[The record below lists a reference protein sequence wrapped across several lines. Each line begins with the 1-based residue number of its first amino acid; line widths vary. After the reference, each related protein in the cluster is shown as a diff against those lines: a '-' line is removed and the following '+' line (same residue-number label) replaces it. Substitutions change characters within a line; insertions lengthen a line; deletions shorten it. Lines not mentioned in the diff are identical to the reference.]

1 MPRFWGQTKLGN
13 MTMTNSRTENTI
25 SLGKTDLNVPKM
37 GIGTWSWGARLLWGF
52 GRGYTEED
60 ITAAFDIN
68 LAAGVNFFDTA
79 EAYGRGNSERML
91 GKLAFRSGKN
101 VIIAT
106 KFMPFP
112 WRLGKGS
119 MHAALKN
126 SLDRLKRDRL
136 DLYQIHWPFPPIPI
150 RVWVDGLA
158 EVVES
163 GLVRS
168 VGVSNFSV
176 EQMKLAHSILAKRG
190 IPLASNQ
197 VKYNL
202 FNRRIEYNGL
212 LSLCK
217 DLGVTLIAY
226 SPLLQGL
233 LTGKYTPE
241 NPPSGV
247 RRMRYRPALLER
259 IQPLIN
265 LEREIGREHGNK
277 TPAQVA
283 INWTIC
289 KGTLPIP
296 GAKNARQAHENLGSL
311 DWKLSEGELNALD
324 KISGEIS

>member
-1 MPRFWGQTKLGN
+1 MS
-13 MTMTNSRTENTI
+13 MTNSRTGNTI
-25 SLGKTDLNVPKM
+25 SLGKTDLLVPKM
-37 GIGTWSWGARLLWGF
+37 GIGTWSWGERLFWGF

-60 ITAAFDIN
+60 IRASFDIN

-79 EAYGRGNSERML
+79 EAYGRGNSERLL
-91 GKLAFRSGKN
+91 GKFAFDSGKN

-106 KFMPFP
+106 KFMPYP
-112 WRLGKGS
+112 WRLWKGS

-126 SLDRLKRDRL
+126 SLARLKRDHL

-176 EQMKLAHSILAKRG
+176 EQMKIAHSILAKRG

-197 VKYNL
+197 VEYNL
-202 FNRRIEYNGL
+202 LNRKIEYNGL

-217 DLGVTLIAY
+217 DLGVSLIAY
-226 SPLLQGL
+226 SPLSQGL

-247 RRMRYRPALLER
+247 RGMRYRAALLER

-265 LEREIGREHGNK
+265 QEREIGREHGNK

-283 INWTIC
+283 INWTIS

-296 GAKNARQAHENLGSL
+296 GAKNARQAQENLGAL

-324 KISGEIS
+324 KISREIS